1 MNSQGEIENVRTNP
15 PEELGEGV
23 RWLADQI
30 VREFSEHNKALDDRL
45 KRVEDKLEELAER
58 IAEADKKL
66 DVVNTR
72 CEGRGVV
79 CAALRESVD
88 AHQAYIDFSKGRGA
102 VVGVAVP
109 IFLVAVWEVVKGA
122 WGVVI
127 SHKVGP

>member
-72 CEGRGVV
+72 CEGRGAV

-88 AHQAYIDFSKGRGA
+88 AHQAYIDFSRGRGA
-102 VVGVAVP
+102 VIGVAVP

-122 WGVVI
+122 WMAMA

>member
-15 PEELGEGV
+15 PEGLGEEV

-45 KRVEDKLEELAER
+45 KRVEDKLEELADR
-58 IAEADKKL
+58 IGEADKKL

-72 CEGRGVV
+72 CEGRGSV

-88 AHQAYIDFSKGRGA
+88 AHQAYIDFSRGRGA

-109 IFLVAVWEVVKGA
+109 VFLVAVWEVVKGA
-122 WGVVI
+122 WSVMA
-127 SHKVGP
+127 SHKGGP